1 MKLKGKVAIVTGA
14 TRGIGRGHALRLAKL
29 GSDVVI
35 SDISLDAWKEY
46 DEKLT
51 APTVM
56 DECRAFG
63 VRATGIV
70 ADVTKK
76 DAVEEMVKKVLK
88 DFGHVDILINNAGG
102 LYGDIPKSFAS
113 IVPEDQLRGTID
125 RNLIG
130 TIFCCQAVA
139 PAMKAQRWGRIITTS
154 SIAGMLATDNGEY
167 ASYGAAKA
175 GVIAYTRYL
184 AQELGPYDI
193 TVNCIAP
200 AYVSTGRLEALSF
213 SRPGVRERNV
223 ARVAL
228 TAGNPR

>member
-1 MKLKGKVAIVTGA
+1 MPSLP
-14 TRGIGRGHALRLAKL
+14 ALPGDRQGSCFALAKL

-35 SDISLDAWKEY
+35 NDISLDAWKEY

-76 DAVEEMVKKVLK
+76 DAVEEMVKQVVK

-102 LYGDIPKSFAS
+102 LYGDISKSFAS

-139 PAMKAQRWGRIITTS
+139 PTMKARRWGRIITTS
-154 SIAGMLATDNGEY
+154 SMAGMGD
-167 ASYGAAKA
+167 
-175 GVIAYTRYL
+175 
-184 AQELGPYDI
+184 
-193 TVNCIAP
+193 
-200 AYVSTGRLEALSF
+200 
-213 SRPGVRERNV
+213 
-223 ARVAL
+223 
-228 TAGNPR
+228 